1 MVWKSVMKTLNLF
14 SYPVNSRFFLYFELS
29 FSFDCEDTD
38 KTRETV
44 FYHIVARSASLP
56 GDVFENS
63 VRCSEIRCR
72 VL

>member
-14 SYPVNSRFFLYFELS
+14 SYPVNSRFFFCILNLVLR
-29 FSFDCEDTD
+29 D
-38 KTRETV
+38 RETV